1 MNISAIFRPKPA
13 ISEDEL
19 KSGLRALTAEGV
31 ASMAMFSVTTSGIL
45 AAYALL
51 LGANNFQIGIL
62 AAIPFILEPLQIPTI
77 MLVERLRRRKLIVL
91 ATWFP
96 STLTW
101 IPIALIPFFLDVPSA
116 GAIAA
121 LLGLMCLRSVLAAA
135 TNCAWNS
142 WMRDFIPQSIIGTF
156 YSRKMALATVWA
168 IIFGLA
174 GAFFV
179 QWWQGRAEP
188 EDLPLGYTAVLMAG
202 AIFLGLASP
211 LFMTRVPEPAMA
223 ALTGPV
229 TGLRTMLSRP
239 IRDPNFR
246 RLLTFLFSWGFAV
259 NLAVPFF
266 TIYMLDR
273 LGFPLMAVIAL
284 NTLAQVTNMLF
295 LRVWGPLADRMGTKT
310 VLSVALS
317 LYVLVILGWAFTT
330 MPERYV
336 LTVPLVIVLQ
346 VFAGIAAAGV
356 NLTVG
361 TIGLKLSPHGEATP
375 FMAMASL
382 CGSLGA
388 GLGPIV
394 GGRFIDFFSVRELT
408 LTFGWIEPGSSLAF
422 SAIHLTGADFL
433 FAISF
438 VLGLFT
444 LRFLAGVHEEGAV
457 EREIVLEE
465 LIAPTREMTRS
476 FAAIPGMR
484 VLGEYPFGYLRRVPG
499 LDVAVGVTAY
509 QLATTMQTAAAGAAT
524 GRETVSGVADHIG
537 RALTAVVEQADDVR
551 DVGVE
556 LARNAVRGSMLSVGT
571 ATAVSDAGTLA
582 RGAVIG
588 TLRTLGLASVSPADA
603 VRGAVFG
610 AVEGAVQAGVSSA
623 QAAVDSIQAAVSMA
637 AELGIPR
644 EEVEETARRAAS
656 DAANADRQ

>member
-1 MNISAIFRPKPA
+1 MNISAIFRPQPA
-13 ISEDEL
+13 VSDGEL
-19 KSGLRALTAEGV
+19 QSGLRALTAEGV

-77 MLVERLRRRKLIVL
+77 LLVERLRRRKLIVL
-91 ATWFP
+91 ATWLP

-101 IPIALIPFFLDVPSA
+101 IPIALIPIFLDVPSA

-121 LLGLMCLRSVLAAA
+121 LLSLMCLRSVFAAI

-142 WMRDFIPQSIIGTF
+142 WMRDLVPQSIIGTF
-156 YSRKMALATVWA
+156 YSRKMALATVGA
-168 IIFGLA
+168 IVFGLA

-179 QWWQGRAEP
+179 QWWQGRAAP
-188 EDLPLGYTAVLMAG
+188 EDLPLGYTAVLLAG
-202 AIFLGLASP
+202 AVLLGLASP

-229 TGLRTMLSRP
+229 TGLRTMLARP
-239 IRDPNFR
+239 IKDRNFR
-246 RLLTFLFSWGFAV
+246 RLLTFLFSWGFAA

-273 LGFPLMAVIAL
+273 LGFQLMAVIAL

-310 VLSVALS
+310 ILSVALS

-330 MPERYV
+330 MPERYL
-336 LTVPLVIVLQ
+336 LTVPLVIALQ
-346 VFAGIAAAGV
+346 IFAGIAAAGV

-361 TIGLKLSPHGEATP
+361 TIGLKLSPQGEATP
-375 FMAMASL
+375 FMAVASL
-382 CGSLGA
+382 CSSLGA

-408 LTFGWIEPGSSLAF
+408 LTFGWIAPGASLVF
-422 SAIHLTGADFL
+422 SAIHLTGTDFL

-444 LRFLAGVHEEGAV
+444 LQFLSAVHEEGAV
-457 EREIVLEE
+457 EREMVLEE
-465 LIAPTREMTRS
+465 LTSPTREMTRG
-476 FAAIPGMR
+476 FASIPGVR
-484 VLGEYPFGYLRRVPG
+484 VLTDYPFGYLRRIPG

-509 QLATTMQTAAAGAAT
+509 QLASTIRGAAT
-524 GRETVSGVADHIG
+524 GASTGRDTAADVADRVGATLSGIIE
-537 RALTAVVEQADDVR
+537 RAGDVR
-551 DVGVE
+551 DAGTE
-556 LARNAVRGSMLSVGT
+556 LARNTVRGAMLSAEETTVDAGALASGAVVGT
-571 ATAVSDAGTLA
+571 LRTLREAAIAPVDAI

-588 TLRTLGLASVSPADA
+588 AM
-603 VRGAVFG
+603 
-610 AVEGAVQAGVSSA
+610 EGAQQAGVSPED
-623 QAAVDSIQAAVSMA
+623 AADRSIEAAASLA
-637 AELGIPR
+637 EELGLDPD
-644 EEVEETARRAAS
+644 VARNVAS
-656 DAANADRQ
+656 EAVAEGRDSLSS